1 MLSRTKQAIIFR
13 VCTGFLGVIQLTE
26 KQIEEFY
33 HRSYKAVDGL
43 WFMKV
48 EEKYGFDAALQT
60 DERVWQ
66 VMPKIQSRMLK
77 AIAGSTGGIDALLEC
92 FSAKLSLDGYDF
104 RVEREGS
111 GFTVVVEKCPWH
123 ELMIKS
129 GREGL
134 SGRVGSTIC
143 GTEYRIW
150 AGEFGDDIRFEIGEQ
165 ICTGGRLCRL
175 KFERLS

>member
-1 MLSRTKQAIIFR
+1 M
-13 VCTGFLGVIQLTE
+13 IQLTD
-26 KQIEEFY
+26 KQREEFY

-48 EEKYGFDAALQT
+48 EEKYGFDTALQT
-60 DERVWQ
+60 DELVWQ
-66 VMPKIQSRMLK
+66 VMPKIQARMLK
-77 AIAGSTGGIDALLEC
+77 AIAGSTEGIDALLGC
-92 FSAKLSLDGYDF
+92 FAAKLSLDGYDF
-104 RVEREGS
+104 RVEKDEKGE

-150 AGEFGDDIRFEIGEQ
+150 AGEFGGDIRFEIGEQ
-165 ICTGGRLCRL
+165 ICTGGQLCRL
-175 KFERLS
+175 KFERSSREIKI

>member
-1 MLSRTKQAIIFR
+1 
-13 VCTGFLGVIQLTE
+13 VIQLTD
-26 KQIEEFY
+26 KQKEEFY

-48 EEKYGFDAALQT
+48 EEKHGFDAALQI

-66 VMPKIQSRMLK
+66 VMPKIQARMLK
-77 AIAGSTGGIDALLEC
+77 AIAGSAGGIEALLEC
-92 FSAKLSLDGYDF
+92 FTAKLSLDGYSF
-104 RVEREGS
+104 RVEREREGG
-111 GFTVVVEKCPWH
+111 GFAVVVEKCPWH

-143 GTEYRIW
+143 STEYRIW
-150 AGEFGDDIRFEIGEQ
+150 ASEFGDDIKFEIGEQ
-165 ICTGGRLCRL
+165 ICTGGQLCLL
-175 KFERLS
+175 KFERSS

>member
-1 MLSRTKQAIIFR
+1 M
-13 VCTGFLGVIQLTE
+13 IQLTD

-48 EEKYGFDAALQT
+48 EEKYGFDAALQI

-66 VMPKIQSRMLK
+66 VMPKIQSRMIK
-77 AIAGSTGGIDALLEC
+77 AIAGSTEGIEALLEC
-92 FSAKLSLDGYDF
+92 FAAKLSLDGYSF
-104 RVEREGS
+104 RVERGGGGG
-111 GFTVVVEKCPWH
+111 GFAVLVERCPWH
-123 ELMIKS
+123 ELMKKS

-150 AGEFGDDIRFEIGEQ
+150 AGEFGDDIKFEIGEQ
-165 ICTGGRLCRL
+165 ICTGGRFCRL
-175 KFERLS
+175 KFERSS